1 MWFVSDAID
10 AVPEEHQ
17 DGASDVLPVAPV
29 KLSRGALPPPV
40 SAFDIFCR
48 KRDNSSVL
56 AA

>member
-1 MWFVSDAID
+1 MWFVSDAVD

-29 KLSRGALPPPV
+29 KQPRGALPPPV
-40 SAFDIFCR
+40 SAFDVFHR

-56 AA
+56 AV